1 MTTIDVVTDRFQIT
15 KVSQKVV
22 GSEPKADFNAL
33 FKSEGYRFVDQIS
46 KMLKN
51 NDINNKEF
59 QKQVNDLLKQY
70 SGKIDAYSGKIDANS
85 GKIDANTSKITA
97 NSAEIGKA
105 ENNIQLTNLSV
116 QNLRDD
122 LSGLRR
128 TVNYNSQNIGSLTN
142 NVSSLKGQT
151 SSLSDKY
158 TALSSAID
166 AIGDEVFQ
174 LAELGS
180 EDGNDSDL
188 RTMSKGLALRL
199 ASRIYLIG
207 ASFRPSG
214 NVYLSSA
221 REVLR
226 ITGLSSMGFQNVFVN
241 SETLSVSGSE
251 MVVAVSGEMDG
262 DAVSIK
268 VAATTGQILLPAYE
282 EIHLP
287 IMEMFL
293 LK

>member
-1 MTTIDVVTDRFQIT
+1 MATIDVVTDRFQTT
-15 KVSQKVV
+15 KVSQKAV

-51 NDINNKEF
+51 NDIDNKAF
-59 QKQVNDLLKQY
+59 QEKVNGLLKQY
-70 SGKIDAYSGKIDANS
+70 SDKIDS
-85 GKIDANTSKITA
+85 NTSKITA
-97 NSAEIGKA
+97 NSSRIGKA
-105 ENNIQLTNLSV
+105 ENNIQLTNISV
-116 QNLRDD
+116 QYLRDD
-122 LSGLRR
+122 FSGLQH
-128 TVNYNSQNIGSLTN
+128 TVNYNSQNIGSITN
-142 NVSSLKGQT
+142 DVFSLKNQT

-166 AIGDEVFQ
+166 AIGGEVFK
-174 LAELGS
+174 LPELGS
-180 EDGNDSDL
+180 EEGNDPDL
-188 RTMSKGLALRL
+188 QTMSRGLALRL

-226 ITGLSSMGFQNVFVN
+226 ITGLSSVGFQNAFVN
-241 SETLSVSGSE
+241 SEILSVSGSAT
-251 MVVAVSGEMDG
+251 VVAVSGEMNG

-268 VAATTGQILLPAYE
+268 VAAPTGQILLQAYE

-287 IMEMFL
+287 IIQMFL
-293 LK
+293 S

>member
-1 MTTIDVVTDRFQIT
+1 MTAIDVVTDRFQTT

-33 FKSEGYRFVDQIS
+33 FKSEGYKFAEQIY

-51 NDINNKEF
+51 NDIDNKAF

-70 SGKIDAYSGKIDANS
+70 SD
-85 GKIDANTSKITA
+85 KIDANTSKITA
-97 NSAEIGKA
+97 NSARIGKA

-116 QNLRDD
+116 QYLRDD
-122 LSGLRR
+122 LSDLQR
-128 TVNYNSQNIGSLTN
+128 TVNYNGQNIGSLTN
-142 NVSSLKGQT
+142 DVFSLKSQT

-174 LAELGS
+174 LSELGL
-180 EDGNDSDL
+180 EEGNGSDL
-188 RTMSKGLALRL
+188 QTMSRGLALRL

-226 ITGLSSMGFQNVFVN
+226 ITGLSSMGFQNAFVN
-241 SETLSVSGSE
+241 SETLSVSGSAI
-251 MVVAVSGEMDG
+251 VVAVSGEMDG

-268 VAATTGQILLPAYE
+268 VAASTGQILLPAYE

-287 IMEMFL
+287 IIQMFL
-293 LK
+293 S

>member
-1 MTTIDVVTDRFQIT
+1 MATIDVVTDRFQTT
-15 KVSQKVV
+15 KVSQKAV

-51 NDINNKEF
+51 NDIDNKAF
-59 QKQVNDLLKQY
+59 QEKVNGLLKQY
-70 SGKIDAYSGKIDANS
+70 SGKIDANA
-85 GKIDANTSKITA
+85 SKITA
-97 NSAEIGKA
+97 NSARIGKA
-105 ENNIQLTNLSV
+105 ENNIQLTNISV
-116 QNLRDD
+116 QYLRDD
-122 LSGLRR
+122 LSGLQR
-128 TVNYNSQNIGSLTN
+128 TVNYNSQNIGSITN
-142 NVSSLKGQT
+142 DVSSLKIQT

-158 TALSSAID
+158 TSLSSAID
-166 AIGDEVFQ
+166 AIDDEVFQ
-174 LAELGS
+174 LSELGS

-188 RTMSKGLALRL
+188 QTINNGLMLRL
-199 ASRIYLIG
+199 ATNRIFLIG

-226 ITGLSSMGFQNVFVN
+226 ITGLSSIGFQNAFVN
-241 SETLSVSGSE
+241 SETLSVSGSAA
-251 MVVAVSGEMDG
+251 VVAVSGEMNG

-268 VAATTGQILLPAYE
+268 VAAPTGQILLQAYE

-287 IMEMFL
+287 IIQMFL
-293 LK
+293 S

>member
-1 MTTIDVVTDRFQIT
+1 MATIDVVTDRFQTT
-15 KVSQKVV
+15 KVSQKAV

-51 NDINNKEF
+51 NDIDNKAF
-59 QKQVNDLLKQY
+59 QEKVNGLLKQY
-70 SGKIDAYSGKIDANS
+70 SGKIDANA
-85 GKIDANTSKITA
+85 SKITA
-97 NSAEIGKA
+97 NSARIGKA
-105 ENNIQLTNLSV
+105 ENNIQLTNTSV
-116 QNLRDD
+116 QYLRDD
-122 LSGLRR
+122 LSGLQR
-128 TVNYNSQNIGSLTN
+128 TVNYNSQNISSLTN
-142 NVSSLKGQT
+142 DVSSLKNQT

-166 AIGDEVFQ
+166 AIGDEVFK
-174 LAELGS
+174 LLELGL
-180 EDGNDSDL
+180 EEGNDPDL
-188 RTMSKGLALRL
+188 QTMSSGLVLRL
-199 ASRIYLIG
+199 ASRIFLIG

-226 ITGLSSMGFQNVFVN
+226 ITGLSSIGFQDVFVN
-241 SETLSVSGSE
+241 RESLSVAGSSTI
-251 MVVAVSGEMDG
+251 VIVDGEMDG

-268 VAATTGQILLPAYE
+268 VEASTGQILLPAYE

-287 IMEMFL
+287 IMQMFL
-293 LK
+293 I

>member
-1 MTTIDVVTDRFQIT
+1 MAAIDVVTDRFQTT

-59 QKQVNDLLKQY
+59 QKQVNSLLKQY
-70 SGKIDAYSGKIDANS
+70 SGKIDANA
-85 GKIDANTSKITA
+85 SKITL
-97 NSAEIGKA
+97 NSGRIGKV
-105 ENNIQLTNLSV
+105 ENDIQLTNISV
-116 QNLRDD
+116 QYLRED
-122 LSGLRR
+122 LSGLQR
-128 TVNYNSQNIGSLTN
+128 TVNYNSQNIGSITN
-142 NVSSLKGQT
+142 DVSLLKNQT

-158 TALSSAID
+158 AALNSAID
-166 AIGDEVFQ
+166 AIDDEVFR
-174 LAELGS
+174 LSELGL
-180 EDGNDSDL
+180 EGGNDSDL
-188 RTMSKGLALRL
+188 QQMSNGLALRL
-199 ASRIYLIG
+199 ANRIYLIG

-226 ITGLSSMGFQNVFVN
+226 ITGLSSTGFQDVFVN
-241 SETLSVSGSE
+241 GGSLSVAGSPT
-251 MVVAVSGEMDG
+251 VVVVDGELDG

-268 VAATTGQILLPAYE
+268 VKASTGQILLPAYE

-287 IMEMFL
+287 IMQIFL
-293 LK
+293 V

>member
-1 MTTIDVVTDRFQIT
+1 MATIDVVTDRFQTT

-51 NDINNKEF
+51 NDIDNKEF

-70 SGKIDAYSGKIDANS
+70 TDKIDAS
-85 GKIDANTSKITA
+85 TSKITA
-97 NSAEIGKA
+97 NSARIGKA

-116 QNLRDD
+116 QYLQDD
-122 LSGLRR
+122 LSDLQR

-142 NVSSLKGQT
+142 DVFSLKSQT

-166 AIGDEVFQ
+166 EIGGEVFQ
-174 LAELGS
+174 LSELGL
-180 EDGNDSDL
+180 EEGNDSDL
-188 RTMSKGLALRL
+188 QTMNRGLALRL
-199 ASRIYLIG
+199 TSRIYLIG
-207 ASFRPSG
+207 ASFRSPG

-226 ITGLSSMGFQNVFVN
+226 ITELSSMGFQSAFVN
-241 SETLSVSGSE
+241 SETLSVSGSAT
-251 MVVAVSGEMDG
+251 VVAVSGEMDR

-268 VAATTGQILLPAYE
+268 VAAPTGQILLPAYE

-287 IMEMFL
+287 IIQMFL
-293 LK
+293 S

>member
-1 MTTIDVVTDRFQIT
+1 MTVDVVTDRFQTT
-15 KVSQKVV
+15 KVSQKIV

-33 FKSEGYRFVDQIS
+33 FKSEGYKFAEQIY

-51 NDINNKEF
+51 SDIDNKAF

-70 SGKIDAYSGKIDANS
+70 SD
-85 GKIDANTSKITA
+85 KIDANTSKIA
-97 NSAEIGKA
+97 ADSSRIGKA
-105 ENNIQLTNLSV
+105 ENDIQLTNLIV
-116 QNLRDD
+116 QRLRDD
-122 LSGLRR
+122 FSGLQN
-128 TVNYNSQNIGSLTN
+128 TVNYNGQNIGSLIN
-142 NVSSLKGQT
+142 DVSSLKNQT

-166 AIGDEVFQ
+166 DEVFQ
-174 LAELGS
+174 LSELGS
-180 EDGNDSDL
+180 EEGNDHDL
-188 RTMSKGLALRL
+188 QTMSRGLALRL

-226 ITGLSSMGFQNVFVN
+226 ITGLSSMGFQNAFVN
-241 SETLSVSGSE
+241 SETLSVSGSAT
-251 MVVAVSGEMDG
+251 VVAVSGEIDG

-268 VAATTGQILLPAYE
+268 VAAPTGQILLPAYE

-287 IMEMFL
+287 IMRML
-293 LK
+293 LT

>member
-1 MTTIDVVTDRFQIT
+1 MATIDVVTDRFQTT

-22 GSEPKADFNAL
+22 DSEPKADFNAL

-51 NDINNKEF
+51 NDVNNKEF

-70 SGKIDAYSGKIDANS
+70 SGKIDA
-85 GKIDANTSKITA
+85 NTSKITA
-97 NSAEIGKA
+97 NSTRIGKA
-105 ENNIQLTNLSV
+105 ENNIQLTNISV
-116 QNLRDD
+116 QYLRDD
-122 LSGLRR
+122 LSGLQR

-142 NVSSLKGQT
+142 DVSSLKNKT

-158 TALSSAID
+158 TALSSAVD
-166 AIGDEVFQ
+166 DEVFQ
-174 LAELGS
+174 LSELGS
-180 EDGNDSDL
+180 EEGNDPDL
-188 RTMSKGLALRL
+188 QTMSRGLALRL

-226 ITGLSSMGFQNVFVN
+226 ITGLSSIGFQNAFVN
-241 SETLSVSGSE
+241 SETLSVSGSATI
-251 MVVAVSGEMDG
+251 VTVSGEMDG

-268 VAATTGQILLPAYE
+268 VAAPTMQILLPAYE

-287 IMEMFL
+287 IIQMFL
-293 LK
+293 S

>member
-1 MTTIDVVTDRFQIT
+1 MATIDVVTDRFQTT
-15 KVSQKVV
+15 KVSQKAV

-51 NDINNKEF
+51 NDIDNKAF

-70 SGKIDAYSGKIDANS
+70 SD
-85 GKIDANTSKITA
+85 KIDANTSKNTA
-97 NSAEIGKA
+97 NSARIGKA
-105 ENNIQLTNLSV
+105 ENNIQLTNISV
-116 QNLRDD
+116 QYLRDD
-122 LSGLRR
+122 LSGLQR
-128 TVNYNSQNIGSLTN
+128 TVNYNSQNIGSITN
-142 NVSSLKGQT
+142 DVYSLKTQT

-158 TALSSAID
+158 TSLSSAID
-166 AIGDEVFQ
+166 DKVFQ
-174 LAELGS
+174 LSELGL

-188 RTMSKGLALRL
+188 QTMSRGLALRL

-226 ITGLSSMGFQNVFVN
+226 ITGLSSIGFQNAFVT
-241 SETLSVSGSE
+241 SESLSVAGSSTI
-251 MVVAVSGEMDG
+251 VIVDGELDG
-262 DAVSIK
+262 DAASIK
-268 VAATTGQILLPAYE
+268 VKAPTGQILLQAYE

-287 IMEMFL
+287 IMQIFL
-293 LK
+293 T

>member
-1 MTTIDVVTDRFQIT
+1 MATIDVVTDRFQTT
-15 KVSQKVV
+15 KVSQKAV

-51 NDINNKEF
+51 NDIDNKAF
-59 QKQVNDLLKQY
+59 QEKINGLLKQY
-70 SGKIDAYSGKIDANS
+70 S

-97 NSAEIGKA
+97 NSTRIGKA
-105 ENNIQLTNLSV
+105 ENNIQLTNISV
-116 QNLRDD
+116 QYLRDD
-122 LSGLRR
+122 LSDLQR
-128 TVNYNSQNIGSLTN
+128 TVNYNSQNIGSITN
-142 NVSSLKGQT
+142 DVSSLKIQT

-158 TALSSAID
+158 TSLSSAID
-166 AIGDEVFQ
+166 AIDDGVFQ
-174 LAELGS
+174 LSELGS
-180 EDGNDSDL
+180 EDGNDPDL
-188 RTMSKGLALRL
+188 QGMSRGLVLRL
-199 ASRIYLIG
+199 ASSVYLIG

-226 ITGLSSMGFQNVFVN
+226 VTGLSSIGFQNAFVN
-241 SETLSVSGSE
+241 NEPLSIAGSSTIVIVE
-251 MVVAVSGEMDG
+251 GELDG

-268 VAATTGQILLPAYE
+268 VKAPTGQILLPAYE

-287 IMEMFL
+287 IMQIIL
-293 LK
+293 T

>member
-1 MTTIDVVTDRFQIT
+1 MATIDVVTDRFQTT
-15 KVSQKVV
+15 KVSQKIV

-33 FKSEGYRFVDQIS
+33 FKSEGYKFAEQIY

-51 NDINNKEF
+51 SDIDNKAF

-70 SGKIDAYSGKIDANS
+70 SD
-85 GKIDANTSKITA
+85 KIDANTSKIA
-97 NSAEIGKA
+97 ADSGRIGKA
-105 ENNIQLTNLSV
+105 ENNIQLTNISV
-116 QNLRDD
+116 QYLRDD
-122 LSGLRR
+122 LSGLQR
-128 TVNYNSQNIGSLTN
+128 TVNYNSQNIVSLTDD
-142 NVSSLKGQT
+142 VSSLKIQT

-166 AIGDEVFQ
+166 DEVFQ
-174 LAELGS
+174 LSELGS
-180 EDGNDSDL
+180 EEVNDPDL
-188 RTMSKGLALRL
+188 QVMSSGLMLRI
-199 ASRIYLIG
+199 ASSVYLIG

-226 ITGLSSMGFQNVFVN
+226 ITGLSSIGFHNALVN
-241 SETLSVSGSE
+241 SEALSVAGSATI
-251 MVVAVSGEMDG
+251 VVINGEMDG

-268 VAATTGQILLPAYE
+268 VAAPTGQILLPAYE

-287 IMEMFL
+287 IIRMFL
-293 LK
+293 S

>member
-1 MTTIDVVTDRFQIT
+1 MTAIDVVTDRFQTT

-59 QKQVNDLLKQY
+59 QKQY
-70 SGKIDAYSGKIDANS
+70 SD
-85 GKIDANTSKITA
+85 KIDANTSKIAA
-97 NSAEIGKA
+97 NSARIGKA
-105 ENNIQLTNLSV
+105 ENNIQLNNLIV
-116 QNLRDD
+116 QGLQDN
-122 LSGLRR
+122 LSGLQN

-142 NVSSLKGQT
+142 DVSSLKYQA
-151 SSLSDKY
+151 SVLSEDCTVLRY
-158 TALSSAID
+158 TID
-166 AIGDEVFQ
+166 NEAFQ
-174 LAELGS
+174 LSGLGS
-180 EDGNDSDL
+180 EDGNDLHLQTISGGLTL
-188 RTMSKGLALRL
+188 RRGSWV
-199 ASRIYLIG
+199 YLIG

-221 REVLR
+221 REVIRL
-226 ITGLSSMGFQNVFVN
+226 TGLSSIGFQHASVN
-241 SETLSVSGSE
+241 RETLSIAGSTAL
-251 MVVAVSGEMDG
+251 VIVNGETDG

-268 VAATTGQILLPAYE
+268 VKAPAGQILLPAYE

-287 IMEMFL
+287 IMQIYL
-293 LK
+293 T

>member
-1 MTTIDVVTDRFQIT
+1 MATIDVVTDRFQTT
-15 KVSQKVV
+15 KVSQKTV

-51 NDINNKEF
+51 NDIDNKAF
-59 QKQVNDLLKQY
+59 QEKVNGLLKQY
-70 SGKIDAYSGKIDANS
+70 SDKIDS
-85 GKIDANTSKITA
+85 NTSKIAA
-97 NSAEIGKA
+97 NSSRIGKT
-105 ENNIQLTNLSV
+105 ENNIQLTNLIV
-116 QNLRDD
+116 QGLRDD
-122 LSGLRR
+122 FSGLQN
-128 TVNYNSQNIGSLTN
+128 TVNYNGQNIGSLTN
-142 NVSSLKGQT
+142 DVSWLKNQT

-166 AIGDEVFQ
+166 NEAFQ
-174 LAELGS
+174 LSGLGS
-180 EDGNDSDL
+180 EDGNDPDL
-188 RTMSKGLALRL
+188 QIMSRGLILRL
-199 ASRIYLIG
+199 ASSVYLIG

-226 ITGLSSMGFQNVFVN
+226 ITGLSSVGFQNAFVN
-241 SETLSVSGSE
+241 SETLSVSGSAT
-251 MVVAVSGEMDG
+251 VVAVSGEMNG

-268 VAATTGQILLPAYE
+268 VAAPTGQILLPAYE

-287 IMEMFL
+287 IMKMFL
-293 LK
+293 T